1 MTEGWN
7 LALEGVRVAEFTH
20 AIMGPSCGLVLA
32 DLGADVIKVEPAPDG
47 DHTRTLQG
55 FGKGYFTFF
64 NRNKKSLC
72 VNLKT
77 EEGHQIALDLIKSSD
92 VLVENFAPGTMER
105 LGLGYEAVKAINPKL
120 IYCTLKGFTEGP
132 YQHRTALDEVVQMMS
147 GLAYMTGPVG
157 QPLRAGASVV
167 DIMSGTFAALGVL
180 AALRQRD
187 VTGQGQLVQNGLFET
202 AAYLMGQHMAF
213 AATEDKPIP
222 PFPGKP
228 RSWAIYQ
235 PYATKEGDLVFVGV
249 TSDKH
254 WERFCQVFERPD
266 LYADPTLATNNLRY
280 AAFDRLTDELK
291 RMFASM
297 AKADVLARCDEAG
310 IPFAPVNHPED
321 LFEDEHLNTGGH
333 LLDVDFVEGIQAKL
347 PRLPLMAD
355 YDAPLRLHPP
365 KVGEHTR
372 EVLNGLGYGAD
383 AIAALGEKGV
393 VREAL
398 NSLDTENTE
407 KESN

>member
-1 MTEGWN
+1 MTE
-7 LALEGVRVAEFTH
+7 LALEGVRVLEFTH

-32 DLGADVIKVEPAPDG
+32 DLGADVLKIEPAPDG
-47 DHTRTLQG
+47 DPTRTLQG

-64 NRNKKSLC
+64 NRNKESLC
-72 VNLKT
+72 LNLKT
-77 EEGHQIALDLIKSSD
+77 PEGHQIALELIRKSD
-92 VLVENFAPGTMER
+92 VLIENFAPGTMER
-105 LGLGYEAVKAINPKL
+105 LGLDYEAVKTVNPRL
-120 IYCTLKGFTEGP
+120 IYCSLKGFTAGP

-167 DIMSGTFAALGVL
+167 DIMSGTFGALGVL

-187 VTGQGQLVQNGLFET
+187 ATGEGQLVQNGLFET

-213 AATEDKPIP
+213 AATENKPIP

-235 PYATKEGDLVFVGV
+235 PYATREGDLVFIGV

-266 LYADPTLATNNLRY
+266 LYADPALATNNLRY
-280 AAFDRLTDELK
+280 AAFDRLTADLAA
-291 RMFASM
+291 MFSAMS
-297 AKADVLARCDEAG
+297 KSEVLAKCDAAG

-321 LFEDEHLNTGGH
+321 LFEDEHLNQGGH
-333 LLDVDFVEGIQAKL
+333 LLDIEFVEGIQAKL
-347 PRLPLMAD
+347 PRLPLLAD
-355 YDAPLRLHPP
+355 YDTPLRLHPP

-372 EVLNGLGYGAD
+372 KVLTSLGYSA
-383 AIAALGEKGV
+383 EKISELLTNKIV
-393 VREAL
+393 SA
-398 NSLDTENTE
+398 TQ
-407 KESN
+407 ESNE